1 MSKQLFKGI
10 KSVLGTTFA
19 GVSAADRK
27 GYIWFVRTVVDTDAT
42 AEGVQD
48 DGNLTNDEYDIYFGT
63 KHYAHYQEGQFEALE
78 SKVTEL
84 QGENGDLAAVL
95 LKVVGLINAD
105 VDNQKILVMDEE
117 FDSLA
122 AAFSKVTERFDAIEE
137 AFAGLQESLKGYAV
151 KNIAEG
157 DKVLNVADGILSSTL
172 GLDYVGGMV
181 RLTGKNS
188 EVIAEFDASDFVKDS
203 VLNDVE
209 VVTVDGVKKIKFTW
223 NVEGEAEPKVDYID
237 VADLASEYVAGTAI
251 EFGENNEVSV
261 KVAAENNFLSV
272 NDNNELIV
280 DDMTVDKTVLKEAIT
295 IEGGPL
301 ASDAVK
307 EAFKNEET
315 GECVIPAGTDIQA
328 VLKALLCVE
337 IYPKPTKNT
346 PSFSISIA
354 VPSISATGGTNNGLV
369 EVGQEIKF
377 AAVTAKAVSVS
388 KTEPTV
394 SGFEYGYSSTIDG
407 AINTATT
414 ITASWS
420 TEQKTNHVYELVAA
434 TTGFTGTVPT
444 TVTAATADDCK
455 LAACTLVAVEGTNK
469 YTVTE
474 DAPDYVGS
482 HTGISQYYVVSN
494 LGGRKEAEKSV
505 AIPAETDVTKSA
517 ANTASTFT
525 VTGVYPVYTNG
536 VSASTTD
543 STAAAMAD
551 LGAPVTGNGTKLALM
566 KASTSFAVSFAAQGL
581 EPYRLFL
588 PGNWKITSASA
599 IDGFTSKYAIDCK
612 ADFVANGTTTR
623 TIQGKEVTYSIYE
636 WAGKEGANR
645 VKFTVA

>member
-48 DGNLTNDEYDIYFGT
+48 DGNLINDEYDIYFGT

-78 SKVTEL
+78 TKVSEL
-84 QGENGDLAAVL
+84 QNENADLAAVL

-105 VDNQKILVMDEE
+105 VDNQKISVMDEE

-122 AAFSKVTERFDAIEE
+122 AAFAKVTERLGAIEE
-137 AFAGLQESLKGYAV
+137 AFEGLQESLNGYAV

-223 NVEGEAEPKVDYID
+223 NVEGEEEPKVDYID

-301 ASDAVK
+301 ATDAVK
-307 EAFKNEET
+307 GAFE
-315 GECVIPAGTDIQA
+315 GGVIPVGTDIQS

-337 IYPKPTKNT
+337 IYPQPTKNT
-346 PSFSISIA
+346 PTFSISISA
-354 VPSISATGGTNNGLV
+354 PSISATGGTNNGLV

-377 AAVTAKAVSVS
+377 AAVAANAVSVS
-388 KTEPTV
+388 KTEPKV
-394 SGFEYGYSSTIDG
+394 SGFEHGYSSTIDG
-407 AINTATT
+407 EINNATA

-420 TEQKTNHVYELVAA
+420 TEQKENHVYELVAA

-505 AIPAETDVTKSA
+505 AISAETDVTKSA

>member
-48 DGNLTNDEYDIYFGT
+48 DGNLINDEYDIYFGT

-84 QGENGDLAAVL
+84 QGENADLAAVL

-105 VDNQKILVMDEE
+105 VDNQKISVMDEE

-122 AAFSKVTERFDAIEE
+122 AAFAKVTERFDAIEE
-137 AFAGLQESLKGYAV
+137 AFEGLQESLNGYAV

-223 NVEGEAEPKVDYID
+223 NVEGEEEPKVDYID

-251 EFGENNEVSV
+251 EFGENNAVSV

-301 ASDAVK
+301 ATDAVK
-307 EAFKNEET
+307 GAFE
-315 GECVIPAGTDIQA
+315 GGVIPAGTDIQS
-328 VLKALLCVE
+328 VLKAFLCVE

-346 PSFSISIA
+346 PTFSISISS
-354 VPSISATGGTNNGLV
+354 PTISATGGTNNGLV

-388 KTEPTV
+388 KTEPKV
-394 SGFEYGYSSTIDG
+394 SGFEHGYSSTIDG
-407 AINTATT
+407 EINNATA

-420 TEQKTNHVYELVAA
+420 TEQKTNHVYELVAT

-455 LAACTLVAVEGTNK
+455 LAACTFVAVEGTNK

-494 LGGRKEAEKSV
+494 LGGRKEDEKSV
-505 AIPAETDVTKSA
+505 AISAETDVTKSA
-517 ANTASTFT
+517 ANSASTFT

-551 LGAPVTGNGTKLALM
+551 LGAPVTGDGTKLALM

-612 ADFVANGTTTR
+612 ADFVENGTTTR